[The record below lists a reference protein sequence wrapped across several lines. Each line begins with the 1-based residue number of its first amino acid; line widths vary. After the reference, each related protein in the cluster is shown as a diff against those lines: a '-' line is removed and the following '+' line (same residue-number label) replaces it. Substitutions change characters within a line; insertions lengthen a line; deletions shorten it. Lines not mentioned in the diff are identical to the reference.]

1 MKLKSALIFLN
12 GELRDPRGARAAA
25 RRADWTIC
33 ADGGARHAA
42 ALRVRPDFVVGD
54 MDSMPRRKRPSRH
67 RITFIKPRPKRPSRH
82 RITFI
87 DDPDQSR
94 SDLDKALGLARR
106 LGARRVVVA
115 AARGGGLDHELVNFA
130 VLEKAERLDVLVIDG
145 GTARL
150 LGPGRHRLALKKGA
164 RFSLLAAPRARLS
177 LSGARF
183 ALKNER
189 LVRGSRGLGNRA
201 EGVVVLTVRE
211 GRVWAVD
218 AAPFRG

>member
-1 MKLKSALIFLN
+1 MSAKSALILLN
-12 GELRDPRGARAAA
+12 GELRDPRSARAAA

-42 ALRVRPDFVVGD
+42 ALRVTPDFVVGD
-54 MDSMPRRKRPSRH
+54 MDSMPRR
-67 RITFIKPRPKRPSRH
+67 KRPSRH

-94 SDLDKALGLARR
+94 SDLDKALGWARR

-183 ALKNER
+183 ELENALLR
-189 LVRGSRGLGNRA
+189 RGSRGLGNRA
-201 EGVVVLTVRE
+201 EGAVVLTVRE
-211 GRVWAVD
+211 GRVWAID
-218 AAPFRG
+218 AASFRG